1 MSRPLSPRLLPLAAA
16 ALIGWSGAALAQARS
31 APNATSDAPP
41 GEQTL
46 QNNAATRALDR
57 AAGTN
62 VSGAYPGQADG
73 TPANPPGTAAT
84 RALDRAAGTNTSGAY
99 PGQERQAQNNL
110 GQGAPQGSA
119 RSGSN
124 AQGGAANNSGATPPT
139 GSGNTASRPESQRNQ
154 PASPSTSTTEAPSL
168 EMRQVPPSTRPD
180 QTPPSR

>member
-16 ALIGWSGAALAQARS
+16 ALIGWSGAALAQAP
-31 APNATSDAPP
+31 APDARPGAAS

-110 GQGAPQGSA
+110 GQGAPQGSS

-124 AQGGAANNSGATPPT
+124 AQGGAAGNSGATPPT

-168 EMRQVPPSTRPD
+168 EMRQVPPSSRPD
-180 QTPPSR
+180 QTPPRK